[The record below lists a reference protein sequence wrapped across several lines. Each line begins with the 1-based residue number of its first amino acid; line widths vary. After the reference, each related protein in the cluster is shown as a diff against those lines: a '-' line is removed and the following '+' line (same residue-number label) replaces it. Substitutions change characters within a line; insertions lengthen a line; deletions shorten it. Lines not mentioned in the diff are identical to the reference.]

1 MIKLSAILLVGIL
14 LITGCS
20 NPVSSVDIEA
30 TVEAIVEATVEARSK
45 QNTPTS
51 TAVPST
57 STIVP
62 PTSTAVPPATAPRS
76 PAITPVPLNSPT
88 PTANKQ
94 QFDYMSR
101 EAIVTAVVDGD
112 TVKVRFNDNSTD
124 TVRLLGVD
132 TPETSMPNK
141 SYEYGSITDTKCL
154 DRFGYIATVYAE
166 EQLSGKNVVI
176 ALDETAG
183 LRGSYGRLLAY
194 IEVGGSD
201 FNRSLVRLGYARVY
215 DEGESVREAEYME
228 EQEFARSVPLGLW
241 TCSSEVSSQPK
252 YAPTVVP
259 TPKTDYVIPENQPS
273 ARCKDGTYSYSKN
286 RSGTC
291 SWHGGVAEWLR

>member
-1 MIKLSAILLVGIL
+1 MKLYAILMVGI
-14 LITGCS
+14 IVIGCS
-20 NPVSSVDIEA
+20 DFTSTVDIEA

-51 TAVPST
+51 TA
-57 STIVP
+57 IP
-62 PTSTAVPPATAPRS
+62 PTSTLIRPPTTTRS
-76 PAITPVPLNSPT
+76 PAITPIPSSSSP
-88 PTANKQ
+88 PTASKQ
-94 QFDYMSR
+94 QIAYMSR
-101 EAIVTAVVDGD
+101 EAFVTDVVDGD

-154 DRFGYIATVYAE
+154 DRFGSIATVYAE

-176 ALDETAG
+176 DLDETAG

-194 IEVGGSD
+194 VEIDGSD

-252 YAPTVVP
+252 YAPTAVP
-259 TPKTDYVIPENQPS
+259 TPKIDYVIPENRPS